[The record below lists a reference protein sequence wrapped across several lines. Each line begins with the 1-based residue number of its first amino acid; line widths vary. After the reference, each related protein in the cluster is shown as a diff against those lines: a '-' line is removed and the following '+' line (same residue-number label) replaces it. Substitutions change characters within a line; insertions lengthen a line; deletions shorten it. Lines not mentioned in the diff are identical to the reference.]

1 MTQIAQ
7 EKIKRVSRAIAKKIK
22 PQKIIL
28 FGSFA
33 WGKVTKDSDFDLLI
47 VKKTRRDK
55 HKIQISLGRIL
66 FGKGI
71 PVDTL
76 IYTPEEIRKRL
87 KLGDFFIRNIIE
99 KGKILYE
106 KK

>member
-1 MTQIAQ
+1 MAQIAQ
-7 EKIKRVSRAIAKKIK
+7 EKIERVSRAIANEIR

-28 FGSFA
+28 FGSFV

-47 VKKTRRDK
+47 IKKTKKDK

>member
-1 MTQIAQ
+1 MEKIAQ
-7 EKIKRVSRAIAKKIK
+7 EKIKRVSREIAKEIR

-28 FGSFA
+28 FGSFTR
-33 WGKVTKDSDFDLLI
+33 GKATKDSDFDLLI
-47 VKKTRRDK
+47 VKKTKRDK
-55 HKIQISLGRIL
+55 HKIQISLGRLL

-76 IYTPEEIRKRL
+76 IYTPEEIQKRL

-99 KGKILYE
+99 KGKVLYE